1 MNTIKKIL
9 KVLLFVMLGLLSLL
23 VIFYFSTSGD
33 WHVEKTVAQNPEIPH
48 VTIDG
53 VTFHSESFGADT
65 SEVVIVIHG
74 GPGMDYRYLL
84 PLQELSDKY
93 RVVFYDQRG
102 TGLSPRVDASELT
115 LQSSLEDLHRIIQY
129 YSPDKKVNLLGHS
142 WGAMLASGYL
152 GQHPEKVD
160 KVILAEPG
168 FLTSEMADLFMERT
182 NGFMVDLTFSN
193 IMFMAKTVMR
203 GLHVREP
210 DDQAMKDFIFA
221 SLLTADIPNHPM
233 LGYFC
238 ISKSNPD
245 ALLNWRMG
253 MTASQSIQQSQTDAD
268 GKLRIDLVKGVDQY
282 PDSVLFIA
290 GDCNR
295 YIGPDYQEKHLK
307 FFPRHR
313 MEVIQDAGHYMFLDQ
328 PEEFLKIA
336 RAYFDE
342 EMR

>member
-1 MNTIKKIL
+1 MKTFKKIL
-9 KVLLFVMLGLLSLL
+9 KILLWIILGIIALLLA
-23 VIFYFSTSGD
+23 FYFSTSGD
-33 WHVEKTVAQNPEIPH
+33 WRVEETVAQNPQIPH
-48 VTIDG
+48 ITIDG
-53 VTFHSESFGADT
+53 VTFHSESFGADS

-84 PLQELSDKY
+84 PLKELADQY

-102 TGLSPRVDASELT
+102 TGLSPRVNASELT

-168 FLTSEMADLFMERT
+168 FLTSEMADLFMEKT
-182 NGFMVDLTFSN
+182 NGFMVDMTFSN

-210 DDQAMKDFIFA
+210 DGQAAQDFIFE
-221 SLLTADIPNHPM
+221 SLITADIPDHPM

-238 ISKSNPD
+238 NSKSNPD
-245 ALLNWRMG
+245 ATLHWRMS
-253 MTASQSIQQSQTDAD
+253 MTASMAIQKSQAD
-268 GKLRIDLVKGVDQY
+268 KDGNIRLDLVKGVEQY
-282 PDSVLFIA
+282 PDTVLFIA
-290 GDCNR
+290 GACNR
-295 YIGPDYQEKHLK
+295 YIGPDYQAKHLK
-307 FFPRHR
+307 HFPRHR
-313 MEVIQDAGHYMFLDQ
+313 MEVIHDAGHYMFIDQ
-328 PEEFLKIA
+328 PAEFLRIT
-336 RAYFDE
+336 REYFDGK
-342 EMR
+342 